1 MKARLKKI
9 VSLLMAIFIFA
20 VTFYGCGKGSVKNTT
35 ISYVTTA
42 TTETTANTTTPP
54 VNTTVDHVKEYDE
67 KEYFR
72 QLENLKYGEVPE
84 YLKQIGVPSEEDME
98 AIYAKTK
105 IRNFIID
112 PMQIWNE
119 ELLLKG
125 GNYLVYFGTFDL
137 ENGECILYFYD
148 MLLSGAECP
157 LVGNDGIHNIAYYK
171 KSAEL
176 VYRAYD
182 IEELNDK
189 YRELI
194 SLRYFEYIDFVGYA
208 GEIYSKET
216 KNK

>member
-125 GNYLVYFGTFDL
+125 GNYLV
-137 ENGECILYFYD
+137 
-148 MLLSGAECP
+148 
-157 LVGNDGIHNIAYYK
+157 
-171 KSAEL
+171 
-176 VYRAYD
+176 
-182 IEELNDK
+182 
-189 YRELI
+189 
-194 SLRYFEYIDFVGYA
+194 
-208 GEIYSKET
+208 
-216 KNK
+216 